1 MNAGAR
7 STRPTNPTTPT
18 TPTGRAARNRPG
30 GRSALLAIASVAVAL
45 AAADT
50 YVVVLALPDM
60 MAGVGLSI
68 DDLQKATPVISGFL
82 LGYIAVLPLLG
93 RLSDLVSRQGVLL
106 ACLALFVL
114 GSAVTALAVDLG
126 VLVAG
131 RVGQGIGGGGLVP
144 ATLALVADMWPPHR
158 RGTPLGIVGAVQE
171 VGSVLGPLLGAVVLA
186 VADWRGIFWLNVVL
200 GLALA
205 AALWWAGRSASA
217 QPIDPAVSAVSP
229 DSHAVPSS
237 RPRIRRV
244 AAYALLVGGVGA
256 VLLALAAPRV
266 LTRQVMLGLPF
277 VPIRGLADVLGPRVA
292 TPLGLGGVAALTLWL
307 ALVAVTHRAVL
318 RRVDVPGAVLVA
330 VALGS
335 LVLSFASADPE
346 KEAVGPWAVWLL
358 PLGALAVVAAL
369 LWHRVAPYPLVP
381 RGLFSRR
388 VLFGVLTSVAVG
400 AALVAVVVDVPVLA
414 RLTLTDSQT
423 AAAMVLVRFLLA
435 LPIGAVLGGVSL
447 RRLGPGLVACAGLVL
462 ATGALG
468 VMSTWGT
475 SSLADSAAVTM
486 TLVAAGFGLGLAIA
500 PVNAA
505 VLDDVDAEAHGVAGS
520 VVVVARMIGMV
531 VGLAL
536 LTAYGL
542 WRFYAYVETLPAEV
556 ALREPAI
563 LLDAGIVQVQTVFF
577 GAALC
582 AAAGAAAA
590 LGLGLRRTEKA

>member
-1 MNAGAR
+1 MSTGAGPGDGR
-7 STRPTNPTTPT
+7 SS
-18 TPTGRAARNRPG
+18 

-93 RLSDLVSRQGVLL
+93 RLSDLVSRQRVLL
-106 ACLALFVL
+106 ACLALFVV

-131 RVGQGIGGGGLVP
+131 RVVQGVGGGGLVP

-171 VGSVLGPLLGAVVLA
+171 VGSVLGPLLGAAVLA
-186 VADWRGIFWLNVVL
+186 VSDWRGIFWLNVIL
-200 GLALA
+200 GLLLA
-205 AALWWAGRSASA
+205 AALWAAGRTTSAERIAPDGSPA
-217 QPIDPAVSAVSP
+217 DHQIDSP
-229 DSHAVPSS
+229 GVAPPLARETGDGRPRRS
-237 RPRIRRV
+237 RPR
-244 AAYALLVGGVGA
+244 ALRAGSYVLVTVGITA
-256 VLLALAAPRV
+256 LLLALAAPRA
-266 LTRQVMLGLPF
+266 LTRHVTLGLPF
-277 VPIRGLADVLGPRVA
+277 VPIRGLADVLGSRMA
-292 TPLGLGGVAALTLWL
+292 TPLGLVGLTALAVWLVLAAVA
-307 ALVAVTHRAVL
+307 HREIL
-318 RRVDVPGAVLVA
+318 RRVDVFGAVLVA

-346 KEAVGPWAVWLL
+346 KEAVGPWAVVLL
-358 PLGALAVVAAL
+358 PLGAVAVVAAV
-369 LWHRVAPYPLVP
+369 LWHRIAPYPLVP

-388 VLFGVLTSVAVG
+388 VLFGLLTSIAVG

-423 AAAMVLVRFLLA
+423 AAALVLVRFLVS
-435 LPIGAVLGGVSL
+435 LPVGAVLGGVAL
-447 RRLGPGLVACAGLVL
+447 RRLGPGAVACAGLLL
-462 ATGALG
+462 ASGALG
-468 VMSTWGT
+468 VMTTWGT
-475 SSLADSAAVTM
+475 GSLGDTVAVTAI
-486 TLVAAGFGLGLAIA
+486 LVAAGFGLGLAIA

-520 VVVVARMIGMV
+520 LVVVARMVGMV

-542 WRFYAYVETLPAEV
+542 RRFYAYVETLPAEV
-556 ALREPAI
+556 ALRDPTI
-563 LLDAGIVQVQTVFF
+563 LLEAGIVQVQTVFF
-577 GAALC
+577 GAAIC
-582 AAAGAAAA
+582 AAAGAVAA
-590 LGLGLRRTEKA
+590 LGLGLRRTSEA